1 MMNWT
6 YSLSNHMLALLILG
20 GTLAISIGG
29 LLLLR
34 RPIYNFFRISRA
46 TDESVNGFFSGVGVL
61 AGLLL
66 GLVAVA
72 AWQNYDEVGRLVSRE
87 AACVS
92 TLYRDVSTLN
102 EPAKHE
108 LQQDLKDY
116 LHYIVEIS
124 WPAQFKGEVRLG
136 ATEIVTVFM
145 GRLAQYHAA
154 TDEQKLFISKALDS
168 FNQLA
173 EVRRMRLDAVEDGGL
188 PDVFWCVILAGSL
201 ITIVMTYFYHLP
213 TMMSHIVLTGLY
225 ALSLGLMIFLVASL
239 DNPFRGDVSVTAQPY
254 VNVLNSLELYDPE
267 KLKGKHFH

>member
-72 AWQNYDEVGRLVSRE
+72 AW
-87 AACVS
+87 
-92 TLYRDVSTLN
+92 YRDVSTLN
-102 EPAKHE
+102 EPVKHE

-116 LHYIVEIS
+116 LHYVIDIS
-124 WPAQFKGEVRLG
+124 WPAQNKGEVRLG

-168 FNQLA
+168 FNQLS
-173 EVRRMRLDAVEDGGL
+173 EVRRLRLDAVEDGGL

-225 ALSLGLMIFLVASL
+225 ALSLGLMIFLVSSL

-254 VNVLNSLELYDPE
+254 VNVLNSLDLYDPE